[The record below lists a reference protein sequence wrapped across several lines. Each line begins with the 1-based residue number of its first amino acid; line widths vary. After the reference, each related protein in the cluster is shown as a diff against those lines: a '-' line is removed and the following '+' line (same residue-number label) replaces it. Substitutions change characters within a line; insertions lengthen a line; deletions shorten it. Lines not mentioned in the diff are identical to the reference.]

1 MNTCLFRN
9 GSVLARI
16 SLVPYKYVPRFMYF
30 CYGYVL
36 DAYPYICT
44 MIKNVFYSNSLEF

>member
-9 GSVLARI
+9 GSVLVQN
-16 SLVPYKYVPRFMYF
+16 SLVPYKYVLIYLYI

-36 DAYPYICT
+36 DF
-44 MIKNVFYSNSLEF
+44 KLV